1 MQVLSLFYE
10 ADTLSTPFQLFT
22 CYFPTFTF
30 LTSTVLDDAE
40 GFSQGTD
47 DGCHNV

>member
-10 ADTLSTPFQLFT
+10 VDTLSTPFQPFT
-22 CYFPTFTF
+22 CYFPTFTL

-40 GFSQGTD
+40 SFGQGTY
-47 DGCHNV
+47 DGCHDV